1 MPAETP
7 DGQFAPENAAPAEVP
22 LRPVPPPVPK
32 AWSPRDL
39 VLFLFVS
46 ALLLV
51 VVSPLLMY
59 TAYAVLRPLTGWR
72 TPVGALGNN
81 PYFLLTVQSTF
92 YTLLLGYVYLLVAV
106 NYRQPFWAALA
117 WHKPT
122 TRQVVLFF
130 LGGILLCLAV
140 QLAPPLLPDVEDFPL
155 LRLFTSPQAAYA
167 IAAFAIL
174 VAPLAEELIFRGV
187 LFRFLEHQVGVEL
200 AVTGTAALFAGMH
213 VPQYWGAWNHVLL
226 ICLVG
231 VVFSLARGL
240 TGSLVPSVILH
251 IAYNTGLM
259 IAFFFETHQ
268 FRALGYFVFPWR

>member
-1 MPAETP
+1 VPAETP
-7 DGQFAPENAAPAEVP
+7 DGQFAPEGAAPAEVP

-72 TPVGALGNN
+72 TPVGALSNN

-92 YTLLLGYVYLLVAV
+92 YVLVLGYVYFLVAV

-187 LFRFLEHQVGVEL
+187 LFRFFECQVGVRL
-200 AVTGTAALFAGMH
+200 AIAGTAALFAGMH
-213 VPQYWGAWNHVLL
+213 VPQYWGAWNHVML

-268 FRALGYFVFPWR
+268 FRALGYMSVR

>member
-1 MPAETP
+1 VLAETP
-7 DGQFAPENAAPAEVP
+7 DGQFAPEGAAPAEVP

-59 TAYAVLRPLTGWR
+59 TAYAALRPFIGWR

-92 YTLLLGYVYLLVAV
+92 YVLLLGYVYFLVAV
-106 NYRQPFWAALA
+106 NYRQSFWAALA
-117 WHKPT
+117 WRKLT

-130 LGGILLCLAV
+130 LGGILLSLVV
-140 QLAPPLLPDVEDFPL
+140 QLAPPILPDVEDFPL

-187 LFRFLEHQVGVEL
+187 LFRFLEHQVGVKL

-268 FRALGYFVFPWR
+268 FRALGYIVFPWR

>member
-1 MPAETP
+1 VPAETS
-7 DGQFAPENAAPAEVP
+7 DGQFAPEGAAPAEVP
-22 LRPVPPPVPK
+22 LRPVLPPLPK

-51 VVSPLLMY
+51 IVSPLLTY
-59 TAYAVLRPLTGWR
+59 TAYAVLRPLASWR
-72 TPVGALGNN
+72 TPVGALANN
-81 PYFLLTVQSTF
+81 PYFLLVVQSTF
-92 YTLLLGYVYLLVAV
+92 YVLLLGYVYFLVAV
-106 NYRQPFWAALA
+106 NYRQPFWTALA
-117 WHKPT
+117 WRKPT

-174 VAPLAEELIFRGV
+174 VAPLMEELIFRGV
-187 LFRFLEHQVGVEL
+187 LFRFFECQVGVRL
-200 AVTGTAALFAGMH
+200 AIAGTAVLFAGMH
-213 VPQYWGAWNHVLL
+213 VPQYWRAWNHVLL

-259 IAFFFETHQ
+259 IAFFFQTHQ

>member
-1 MPAETP
+1 VPAETP
-7 DGQFAPENAAPAEVP
+7 DGQFAPEGAAPAEVP

-72 TPVGALGNN
+72 TPVRALGNN
-81 PYFLLTVQSTF
+81 PYFLLTVQSSF
-92 YTLLLGYVYLLVAV
+92 YTLLLGYVYFLVAV

-122 TRQVVLFF
+122 TRQAVLFF
-130 LGGILLCLAV
+130 LGGSLLCLVV

-187 LFRFLEHQVGVEL
+187 LFRFLEHQVGVKL

-240 TGSLVPSVILH
+240 TGSLAPSVILH

-268 FRALGYFVFPWR
+268 FRALGYFVFP